1 LTLIYFSAA
10 RVSPTAK
17 PLRPFGKTVNKE
29 SFVMLLK
36 NLAIISFASLLSF
49 KAIADDKG
57 LYVGAGVSSVET
69 DKKTLS
75 DNETGYKVYTG
86 YRMNDYFA
94 FEGAI
99 IDLGDFK
106 DNNLKFEGRSAQ
118 LATHI
123 GFPIG
128 QRIRLFGSLGAHA
141 WDADG
146 NVEKDDTG
154 VDLTYGAGVEMDVFR
169 NFGLRAEYE
178 VLEVGKIDI
187 NQTTAS
193 AYLRF

>member
-1 LTLIYFSAA
+1 
-10 RVSPTAK
+10 
-17 PLRPFGKTVNKE
+17 
-29 SFVMLLK
+29 MLLK

-75 DNETGYKVYTG
+75 DNEMGYKVYTG

-123 GFPIG
+123 GFPVG

-141 WDADG
+141 WDEEQGHRQGHKPADLQHSG
-146 NVEKDDTG
+146 QAPPE
-154 VDLTYGAGVEMDVFR
+154 
-169 NFGLRAEYE
+169 
-178 VLEVGKIDI
+178 
-187 NQTTAS
+187 
-193 AYLRF
+193 